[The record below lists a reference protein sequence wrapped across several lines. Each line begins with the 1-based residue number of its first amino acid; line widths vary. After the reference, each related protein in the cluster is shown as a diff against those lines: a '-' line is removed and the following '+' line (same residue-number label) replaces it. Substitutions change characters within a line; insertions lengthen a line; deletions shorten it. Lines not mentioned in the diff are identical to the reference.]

1 MVRSVRHCALLA
13 TRGPSVCGDREGA
26 FPITAGQR
34 INRGEYDQLMITTT
48 PFLAACTLA
57 ETAHLLNR
65 SRATIRR
72 LLAKGRIPGI
82 RLGRD
87 WRIPRAAVIA
97 LSEGRPW
104 QQPVGG
110 SHG

>member
-1 MVRSVRHCALLA
+1 MVHSVRHCAPLA
-13 TRGPSVCGDREGA
+13 TSGPSGCGDREGA
-26 FPITAGQR
+26 FPIRKHPEASHV
-34 INRGEYDQLMITTT
+34 EYDPVMITST
-48 PFLAACTLA
+48 PLTAACTLT